1 MGLVLTSPQLASS
14 DPSVQADIGVG
25 RIRITAI
32 RHAFQSLTRS
42 RTLREQHRYSRRR
55 LHTQAGIAM
64 SILVLYRH
72 MIVARLR
79 RSVVSFLES
88 DVLSPTDLGAS

>member
-64 SILVLYRH
+64 SILVQ
-72 MIVARLR
+72 
-79 RSVVSFLES
+79 S
-88 DVLSPTDLGAS
+88 LSPYDCGALEAVRRFLP